1 MVILEV
7 RPTELE
13 AFVVREPRS
22 RKHPVKEL
30 ENTLEPTN
38 EQESNEISDSEL
50 VCPQTNTVKL
60 PFCRRAS
67 ARLRKQQN
75 EGRDRDNSDSD
86 TSRKL
91 LVVFREMRRTF
102 RNVPNLVEN
111 LITGSTFYSLAAQL
125 MKSSTTDIP
134 PKVELESSELCLL
147 LASILKDVCFDDDQ
161 YREEKSTCMHLLPV
175 FEELLNDLVDQM
187 YKVRCEYS
195 NDAVSVSSLG
205 IIGRCLMRIFIVLT
219 SKISSQIDG
228 LLILRNGRTP
238 NSILERLCDHV
249 NSEISLAIASSGERF
264 LLFLDIVSGCLL
276 YAETVLFCVSLTP
289 LRLTSA
295 LDAVEFVLHENGLEL
310 LEIILLQLDEELS
323 EEQSILPAEQLLA
336 TVLQSI
342 GRIIGL
348 LKLLRARYIHLLTCT
363 KRLHRQCSSFTT
375 YAHHHDVLGLP
386 SIILFEGGG
395 LKYVTGDSHT
405 SFNNSNSDLC
415 AIAAINLCLIS
426 VFEKSS
432 EVTKHQIL
440 DTLANHGLCCCIPVE
455 FFARSFLKHFEM
467 RSVGLCQHIL
477 DMTTTAFVSEFGGA
491 IKETNDSSSSTIC
504 CTTCSEEVGDVTAT
518 HLQAFPSK
526 METSD
531 SALSDSDSQGGVG
544 SMLSSRW
551 SCLKLLIPYLCSTDD
566 DIARYTRKKVL
577 QLVDNSSALLRYELL
592 YFLFLP
598 ALQEAERIFLPPTP
612 EDDPLNEAHS
622 PLILKNLNT
631 TMVQYCLH
639 VLPKLLSIPNSCEL
653 FISSNGV
660 GLLENLVSVDSI
672 RINVLHVL
680 RKLACILDLS
690 PVSEDSIHSSNTPHL
705 ECEKGKNGLQNTK
718 CESVVAASLATLIK
732 LSFLDVCGSTTLSK
746 HFVTARL
753 GKMSDLWSTVRLLFM
768 NHKLFQ
774 QMFVENGGPAVVH
787 SLLFVC
793 LSMFLQLDIPAV
805 TLQFQLDVMD
815 DRRGVAEK
823 YQEVHRWFQLLR
835 ASLTISLF
843 CARGGISFGS
853 QVRKIANYV
862 SIGN

>member
-1 MVILEV
+1 MLNVFFLVILDV

-13 AFVVREPRS
+13 AFVVREPRC

-30 ENTLEPTN
+30 ENTLEPAN
-38 EQESNEISDSEL
+38 EQEINDILDPEL
-50 VCPQTNTVKL
+50 LSLQTNAVKL
-60 PFCRRAS
+60 PVCRKAS

-75 EGRDRDNSDSD
+75 EDKDNSDSD

-111 LITGSTFYSLAAQL
+111 LITGSTFYSLPAQL
-125 MKSSTTDIP
+125 MKSSTIDDVL

-147 LASILKDVCFDDDQ
+147 LASILKDICFDDDQ

-175 FEELLNDLVDQM
+175 FEEVLNDLVDQM
-187 YKVRCEYS
+187 YKVRSDYS
-195 NDAVSVSSLG
+195 NDAVSVNSLG
-205 IIGRCLMRIFIVLT
+205 VIGRCLMRIFIVLT

-228 LLILRNGRTP
+228 LLILRNGKTP
-238 NSILERLCDHV
+238 NSILERLCVHV
-249 NSEISLAIASSGERF
+249 NNEISLAIASSERF
-264 LLFLDIVSGCLL
+264 LLFFDIVSGCLL
-276 YAETVLFCVSLTP
+276 YAETVLSCVSLTP

-295 LDAVEFVLHENGLEL
+295 LDAIQFVLHENGLQL
-310 LEIILLQLDEELS
+310 LEMILLQLDEELS
-323 EEQSILPAEQLLA
+323 EEQSVLPAEQLLA

-342 GRIIGL
+342 GRIIGH

-363 KRLHRQCSSFTT
+363 KRLHRQCSSFTM

-386 SIILFEGGG
+386 SIVLFDRSGF
-395 LKYVTGDSHT
+395 KYVTGDSHT
-405 SFNNSNSDLC
+405 ALNNSNSDLC
-415 AIAAINLCLIS
+415 AIAAINLSLIS
-426 VFEKSS
+426 VFAKSS

-440 DTLANHGLCCCIPVE
+440 DTLAAHGLCCCIPVE
-455 FFARSFLKHFEM
+455 FFTRSFLNHFVM
-467 RSVGLCQHIL
+467 RSVGMCQHIV
-477 DMTTTAFVSEFGGA
+477 DVVTTAFVSEFGGA
-491 IKETNDSSSSTIC
+491 ITETNDSSSTIC
-504 CTTCSEEVGDVTAT
+504 CATCTEELSDVTST
-518 HLQAFPSK
+518 HLQTFPSK

-544 SMLSSRW
+544 LMVSSRW
-551 SCLKLLIPYLCSTDD
+551 SCLKLLIPYLCSTDEV
-566 DIARYTRKKVL
+566 IARYTRKQVL

-622 PLILKNLNT
+622 PPMIKNLNT

-653 FISSNGV
+653 FLSSNGV

-680 RKLACILDLS
+680 RKLACILDWL
-690 PVSEDSIHSSNTPHL
+690 PVPGDSIHSNSTHV
-705 ECEKGKNGLQNTK
+705 ECEKGKTSWQNTR
-718 CESVVAASLATLIK
+718 CQSVVTASLETLIK
-732 LSFLDVCGSTTLSK
+732 LLFLDPCGSAKLST

-753 GKMSDLWSTVRLLFM
+753 GIMSDLWSTVWLLFA
-768 NHKLFQ
+768 NHKLFR

-793 LSMFLQLDIPAV
+793 VSRFLQLDIPVV
-805 TLQFQLDVMD
+805 TLQFQLDVMND
-815 DRRGVAEK
+815 GSTVAEK
-823 YQEVHRWFQLLR
+823 YQEVRRWFLLLR

-843 CARGGISFGS
+843 CARQGIGFGS
-853 QVRKIANYV
+853 QVLLK
-862 SIGN
+862 SC